1 MRAVAFAGLASAS
14 ASLAHGDTRDPGWI
28 GVALLGAAAATMVL
42 LAAGSLAGR
51 RLAGHAAL
59 PLGVLVC
66 AMLLAQAAAHVALL
80 VAGAPAH
87 AGAGGTLALHVVLAL
102 LAALVVRGIDVRIEA
117 AQLRRG
123 PAPTM
128 AAAPLRE
135 RLFAI
140 EPVTVFA
147 ARCARG
153 RAPPKPA

>member
-28 GVALLGAAAATMVL
+28 AVALLGAAAATVVL

-59 PLGVLVC
+59 PLGALVC
-66 AMLLAQAAAHVALL
+66 AMLLAQAAAHAALL
-80 VAGAPAH
+80 LAGAPAH

-117 AQLRRG
+117 AQHRSG
-123 PAPTM
+123 PAPTT
-128 AAAPLRE
+128 AAAPLLE
-135 RLFAI
+135 RL
-140 EPVTVFA
+140 
-147 ARCARG
+147 
-153 RAPPKPA
+153 